1 MSDQEDFQEE
11 YIQPDEVA
19 ESYDIPDY
27 NEEEIKEIENEM
39 DEDMDEGEPEQF
51 ELEDDSI
58 QGFFEHKEPVYSIAL
73 HPNNPLIAATGG
85 GDDKSVLWKLD
96 TGEKIADLAMHGDS
110 CSSVAFN
117 FDGKYVASG
126 GMDGKVFV
134 FETDSFTQVTAV
146 EGPSEVTW
154 LKWHPRGNIL
164 LAGSDDGTVWMWSV
178 PNGNCMNVFTGHA
191 DSISCGQFT
200 PDGKLVVTGSID
212 GLVHVW
218 DPKTGA
224 AIKRWS
230 PDDGRFHQGPITSL
244 AVNKESTVILSGSQD
259 GTTRL
264 LQISTEKIIGKLD
277 DHTESVET
285 VQFSP
290 ALTFVAAGSVD
301 GKLQVWDYQAMKQRF
316 TGSHDDAVTKVM
328 FTPDG
333 TKLVSASVDGTL
345 KLWDVRTGEPL
356 RTYKGHQNT
365 ILDFDIRKDGDIVVT
380 ASDDGTSMVFP
391 LI

>member
-1 MSDQEDFQEE
+1 MSDEEDFQEE
-11 YIQPDEVA
+11 YIQEDEVA
-19 ESYDIPDY
+19 EAYDIPEY
-27 NEEEIKEIENEM
+27 NEEEIKEMENEM
-39 DEDMDEGEPEQF
+39 DEDMGDEVQQI

-58 QGFFEHKEPVYSIAL
+58 QGFFEHKDPVYSIAL

-96 TGEKIADLAMHGDS
+96 TGEKIADLATHTDS

-134 FETDSFTQVTAV
+134 YDTETFTLVTAV
-146 EGPSEVTW
+146 EGPSVVTW
-154 LKWHPRGNIL
+154 LKWHPRGNVL
-164 LAGSDDGTVWMWSV
+164 LAGSEDGTVWMWTI

-191 DSISCGQFT
+191 ESISCGQFT
-200 PDGKLVVTGSID
+200 PDGKLIVTGSMD

-224 AIKRWS
+224 AVKRWS
-230 PDDGRFHQGPITSL
+230 PEDGRFHQGPVTSL
-244 AVNKESTVILSGSQD
+244 SVNKESTLILSGSHD

-277 DHTESVET
+277 DHSDSVET

-290 ALTFVAAGSVD
+290 ALNFVAAGSVD
-301 GKLQVWDYQAMKQRF
+301 GKLQVWDYQSMKQRF
-316 TGSHDDAVTKVM
+316 TGTHDEAITKVS

-345 KLWDVRTGEPL
+345 KVWDVRTGELL
-356 RTYKGHQNT
+356 RTLKGHQNT
-365 ILDFDIRKDGDIVVT
+365 VLDFDIRKDGEIVVT
-380 ASDDGTSMVFP
+380 GSDDGTSMVFP
-391 LI
+391 LV